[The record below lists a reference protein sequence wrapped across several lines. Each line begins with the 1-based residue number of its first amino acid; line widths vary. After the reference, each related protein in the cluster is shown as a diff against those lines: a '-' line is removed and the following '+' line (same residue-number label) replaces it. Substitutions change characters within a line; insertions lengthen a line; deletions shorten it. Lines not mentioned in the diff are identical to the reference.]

1 MEYEIYKS
9 MKKEKAIKKII
20 KILDET
26 ECYSVSSAGIKEIKK
41 RIREAIEKLKELL
54 TPPNNIRDN

>member
-26 ECYSVSSAGIKEIKK
+26 KRYSVSSAGIKETRK

-54 TPPNNIRDN
+54 TFNK